1 MRWLPLRL
9 PVPLNQRVT
18 AGTLA
23 LVLFDGVKGPL
34 GDLGIAGNGISGSSR
49 LAGGCGQ
56 SDTWRSAGLETVE
69 HAESISAK
77 TGTTRCGGRN
87 FTEDLL
93 VANAHVG
100 LCQGKLLLEFVGMG
114 LLALLGLL
122 PGLAAGEFSGLPVRC
137 TGGCPLLVSDRVAT
151 SGQKRGGEGRDD
163 DRWDR
168 GHTAPSTNSAIRFIQ
183 PAANADCFGSL
194 VISRPRWRRRCP
206 STLP

>member
-1 MRWLPLRL
+1 MRWLQLRL
-9 PVPLNQRVT
+9 PVPLDQRVA
-18 AGTLA
+18 AGTLE

-34 GDLGIAGNGISGSSR
+34 GDLGIAGNGASGSSR

-56 SDTWRSAGLETVE
+56 SETRRSAGLETVE

-93 VANAHVG
+93 VANARVG
-100 LCQGKLLLEFVGMG
+100 LRLGKLPFEFFGMG
-114 LLALLGLL
+114 LLTLLGLL
-122 PGLAAGEFSGLPVRC
+122 PGLAAGELTGLPVRC
-137 TGGCPLLVSDRVAT
+137 TGRCPLLVPDRVAT
-151 SGQKRGGEGRDD
+151 SGQKSSGDGRDE
-163 DRWDR
+163 DRWD
-168 GHTAPSTNSAIRFIQ
+168 GTHTVPSTNSAIRFIQ